1 MPDSVVR
8 DYRQAIRAQFVDWDV
23 AVVNEV
29 LGIMEKYQDIE
40 SPDDL
45 IERITPNELF
55 HDGMKLTAFCFNI
68 VSLAK
73 RKMKDARMATVA
85 RKVGFAEQFKLI
97 RRQSIAEHGKPWGE
111 KTIEQHAIAEN
122 RGNMEAEVEAIEKAE
137 VLDGL
142 ADRVQELVNMIKKG
156 MELLERERGGIQQ

>member
-1 MPDSVVR
+1 MPDSVVK
-8 DYRQAIRAQFVDWDV
+8 DYRAAIRKQFVDWDV

-45 IERITPNELF
+45 IERITPNDLF
-55 HDGMKLTAFCFNI
+55 HDGLKLTAFCFNI

-73 RKMKDARMATVA
+73 RKMKDARIAAVA
-85 RKVGFAEQFKLI
+85 RKVGYSQRFVALRK
-97 RRQSIAEHGKPWGE
+97 QSIAESGKSWGE
-111 KTIEQHAIAEN
+111 KTIENYAKAETESE
-122 RGNMEAEVEAIEKAE
+122 MIAEVEELEKAE

-142 ADRVQELVNMIKKG
+142 AERVQELVNMIKKG
-156 MELLERERGGIQQ
+156 MEFLERERGGIQ